1 MVITVQESNVFFTSY
16 SRSLQTSVP
25 AVSGS
30 GEKDPGSGVI
40 FESKN
45 KVLDNV
51 QTSLGSW
58 SNAQISQQVR
68 TFLPHFG
75 RERWQLKQYH
85 FLFSCVL

>member
-1 MVITVQESNVFFTSY
+1 MWLSLYKKHQCYFSSY
-16 SRSLQTSVP
+16 RSLHTSLP
-25 AVSGS
+25 SVSG

-58 SNAQISQQVR
+58 ANVQISQQV
-68 TFLPHFG
+68 
-75 RERWQLKQYH
+75 
-85 FLFSCVL
+85 

>member
-1 MVITVQESNVFFTSY
+1 MVIIVQESNVFFTSY
-16 SRSLQTSVP
+16 RSLQTSVP

-30 GEKDPGSGVI
+30 SEKDPGSGVI

-58 SNAQISQQVR
+58 NNAQISQQVR
-68 TFLPHFG
+68 TLLPHFV
-75 RERWQLKQYH
+75 RELWQLKLYH
-85 FLFSCVL
+85 L

>member
-1 MVITVQESNVFFTSY
+1 MLSLYKISNIFFTSY
-16 SRSLQTSVP
+16 RSLQTSVP

-30 GEKDPGSGVI
+30 EKDPGSGVI

-58 SNAQISQQVR
+58 SNAQISQQV
-68 TFLPHFG
+68 
-75 RERWQLKQYH
+75 
-85 FLFSCVL
+85 